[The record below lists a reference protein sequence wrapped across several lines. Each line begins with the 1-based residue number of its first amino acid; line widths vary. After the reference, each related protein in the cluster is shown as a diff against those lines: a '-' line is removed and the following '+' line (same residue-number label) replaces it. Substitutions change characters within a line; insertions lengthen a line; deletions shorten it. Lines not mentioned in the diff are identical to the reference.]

1 LIFTPLVFYAPK
13 WAGLAYL
20 SYILTYKWLK
30 SIKIIHK
37 IYHPKSDQMLIFS
50 ANMPSVEFTF
60 AKWNLH
66 IQLNQGGVSLI
77 TEPRNR
83 VYMIKYIFVIG

>member
-60 AKWNLH
+60 AKWNLPF
-66 IQLNQGGVSLI
+66 QLTKRRLLFPGLQQHV
-77 TEPRNR
+77 
-83 VYMIKYIFVIG
+83 